1 MIVIVDID
9 GTLMNIEHRRHFVEN
24 GNNDWHSF
32 LEPEV
37 MANDTPNWEVAK
49 VVAGLNSTVSNR
61 VICVSARNER
71 HREVTLSQ
79 MEQCGLGE
87 CFLFLRADDD
97 FRADDEFKLDV
108 LNELRAADMEPNL
121 VFDDRNRVVEMWRR
135 EGVTCFQVAEG
146 DF

>member
-1 MIVIVDID
+1 MIVLVDID
-9 GTLMNIEHRRHFVEN
+9 GTLMDMEHRRHFVTI
-24 GNNDWHSF
+24 GNKDWDSF
-32 LEPEV
+32 LDPAQ
-37 MANDTPNWEVAK
+37 MALDTPNWPVAN
-49 VVAGLNSTVSNR
+49 VVAGLNSTVTNR
-61 VICVSARNER
+61 VIMVSARNER
-71 HREVTLSQ
+71 HREVTEQQ
-79 MEQCGLGE
+79 MAELGLGT

-108 LNELRAADMEPNL
+108 LTELRAADMEPDL